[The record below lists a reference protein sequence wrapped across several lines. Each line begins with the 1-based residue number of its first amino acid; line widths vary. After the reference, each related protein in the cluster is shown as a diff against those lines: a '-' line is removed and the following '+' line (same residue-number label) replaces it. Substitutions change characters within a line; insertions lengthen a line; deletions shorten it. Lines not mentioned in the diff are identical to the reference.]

1 METPEGELNSSGGL
15 WTLWSPSFPG
25 PLRCTH
31 FKAKRE
37 VPSCK
42 NSGRGWVSRTCI
54 FEYGLDIMGLITT
67 KAIGC
72 AAENVN
78 AGELH
83 RTIQRA
89 QFFRLVMQVA
99 SHRVVYQT
107 SIFGGVRFKRDWF
120 CQVEDVFC
128 GLLAVAKRSTR
139 ENAVHA
145 SGGSSIIKL
154 STRNGLTVH
163 SAFPQ
168 HDCRR
173 DEKLKGEDPKSKEV
187 VLVQYIVYSNK
198 RKIYGGTSICQPLF
212 RLRYLAPWALGQY
225 SQDFLPQDN
234 PSSPGRR
241 CWGRYLTS
249 LK

>member
-1 METPEGELNSSGGL
+1 
-15 WTLWSPSFPG
+15 
-25 PLRCTH
+25 
-31 FKAKRE
+31 
-37 VPSCK
+37 
-42 NSGRGWVSRTCI
+42 
-54 FEYGLDIMGLITT
+54 MGLITT

-89 QFFRLVMQVA
+89 QFFRLVMRVA

-107 SIFGGVRFKRDWF
+107 SIFAKLKMCFVTF
-120 CQVEDVFC
+120 CRC
-128 GLLAVAKRSTR
+128 KRSTR

-163 SAFPQ
+163 SAFPL

-173 DEKLKGEDPKSKEV
+173 DQKLKGEDPKSKEV
-187 VLVQYIVYSNK
+187 VLVQYIVYSNM

-212 RLRYLAPWALGQY
+212 RLRYLGPWPIFPRFLASGQSILSWKTMLGQIPY
-225 SQDFLPQDN
+225 KPEV
-234 PSSPGRR
+234 
-241 CWGRYLTS
+241 S
-249 LK
+249 LSFSVTQML